1 MTGMRVGSWIL
12 GQELGRGMLGTVY
25 EAQEAHGT
33 RRAAVRM
40 FDHPSLLTPDL
51 ISRFPAE
58 MLKLQRLDH
67 INIAQYYD
75 SGVHSGIPYVAM
87 EFITGTDLPTLVRT
101 AKKSDEP
108 GLNWKT
114 SIVPIAVQACRALRH
129 GHHRSLLHR
138 GLHPSKLMLTPEGLL
153 KIRDYG
159 LSRIV
164 TLPVMALTG
173 DHLHTAAYLAPETF
187 TGKSITRRSD
197 IYSLGSILYFL
208 TTGTPPLT
216 ASTINEYMHKSC
228 YVLPDRPMNY
238 APRIPS
244 ELDELICQ
252 LLAKDPTRR
261 PGNVV
266 EILDA
271 LDALRGKAERRGEVV
286 VWPAEQGND
295 LLGAFADVE
304 TDPSEWS
311 SNSLPRPLLNR
322 PVVVVPLFLLLVA
335 LMVTIVF
342 WPRPTA
348 EELYQAAVPLMN
360 SNNPEDWDR
369 ARADYLDPLE
379 RRYPGEHAEEIKI
392 WLAKIRD
399 RKILYGSISEGS
411 KAKYST
417 EEERLYKRGLGYA
430 RAGDFSAARRI
441 WSHLTTPPDS
451 RWVLL
456 AQEGIAQLN
465 VAEQEPV
472 SRLTEASLREQLQQV
487 QRFRDEGKPALA
499 EALKTR
505 LKNLYADDPQFRS
518 MIEADE

>member
-1 MTGMRVGSWIL
+1 
-12 GQELGRGMLGTVY
+12 
-25 EAQEAHGT
+25 
-33 RRAAVRM
+33 
-40 FDHPSLLTPDL
+40 
-51 ISRFPAE
+51 
-58 MLKLQRLDH
+58 
-67 INIAQYYD
+67 
-75 SGVHSGIPYVAM
+75 
-87 EFITGTDLPTLVRT
+87 
-101 AKKSDEP
+101 
-108 GLNWKT
+108 
-114 SIVPIAVQACRALRH
+114 
-129 GHHRSLLHR
+129 
-138 GLHPSKLMLTPEGLL
+138 
-153 KIRDYG
+153 
-159 LSRIV
+159 
-164 TLPVMALTG
+164 
-173 DHLHTAAYLAPETF
+173 
-187 TGKSITRRSD
+187 
-197 IYSLGSILYFL
+197 
-208 TTGTPPLT
+208 
-216 ASTINEYMHKSC
+216 
-228 YVLPDRPMNY
+228 
-238 APRIPS
+238 
-244 ELDELICQ
+244 
-252 LLAKDPTRR
+252 
-261 PGNVV
+261 VV